1 LSESEARCGAR
12 KRRARDLDPDTVRVG
27 PTLVECGESA
37 FTVRHHD
44 ADVVVR
50 ALVDEPFAATRSEQE
65 DT

>member
-1 LSESEARCGAR
+1 
-12 KRRARDLDPDTVRVG
+12 VRVG

-44 ADVVVR
+44 ADVGVR
-50 ALVDEPFAATRSEQE
+50 ALVDEPFAATRPEQE